1 MKKKALS
8 NLGLDITKLI
18 LYFLCFHFNLKG
30 LKEYAMFFFSSFSFS
45 SVARRGR
52 VNKGK
57 KKEKKVFLT
66 VKFYANEVNSKFL
79 I

>member
-30 LKEYAMFFFSSFSFS
+30 LKEYAMFFL
-45 SVARRGR
+45 V
-52 VNKGK
+52 
-57 KKEKKVFLT
+57 VFLFPRWREEEGLT
-66 VKFYANEVNSKFL
+66 KVKRKRKRFFSRSNSTQMR
-79 I
+79 

>member
-30 LKEYAMFFFSSFSFS
+30 LKEYAMFFL
-45 SVARRGR
+45 V
-52 VNKGK
+52 
-57 KKEKKVFLT
+57 VFLFPRWREEEGLT
-66 VKFYANEVNSKFL
+66 KVKRKRKRFFSRSNSTQTR
-79 I
+79 